1 MTQTYE
7 VPEIIRL
14 AGEGIWE
21 LDDIRAVEDG
31 IEFSIIAEA
40 EVCVDSKT
48 GERKGEDYAVQH
60 FHVKNSMIEKICK
73 ALTEVRRRRPY
84 DGFGDAG

>member
-7 VPEIIRL
+7 IPEIIRL

-40 EVCVDSKT
+40 EVCVDSRT
-48 GERKGEDYAVQH
+48 GEKAGNELAVQR
-60 FHVKNSMIEKICK
+60 FHLRKPMLEKMK
-73 ALTEVRRRRPY
+73 QLLAEV
-84 DGFGDAG
+84 